1 MIAFLIV
8 LVTGIIG
15 AVFLKRFKNALKE
28 KSKRRFL
35 AGFVSALFLTVCALQ
50 ISFIFW
56 EPKLGIKLDEGALKT
71 FAVELETPEQ
81 YEQWFQPEMDFEYY
95 DTNRSSWALETHA
108 MGKYLLR
115 KKPDAYNNVFV
126 NFKYFET
133 EEQAKATFDEE
144 SRSYRF
150 VSGKTKQIN
159 PEHEYICSKTTFVIA
174 APCAVFFAFLPEG
187 RFSSDVM
194 IRHKNAIYTF
204 GEYSGTRR
212 SQIDKVIEE
221 LWADYLEYKGDL

>member
-1 MIAFLIV
+1 MVAFAIIII
-8 LVTGIIG
+8 TGILG
-15 AVFLKRFKNALKE
+15 TVFLKRFK

-35 AGFVSALFLTVCALQ
+35 SGTVCALFFAVCMLQ
-50 ISFIFW
+50 TSFIFW
-56 EPKLGIKLDEGALKT
+56 EPKLGIRLDEDALKN

-81 YEQWFQPEMDFEYY
+81 YAQWFQPEMDYEYNEAY
-95 DTNRSSWALETHA
+95 RSSWELETHA

-115 KKPDAYNNVFV
+115 KEPDAYNYVFV
-126 NFKYFET
+126 YFKYFET

-150 VSGKTKQIN
+150 VSGKIKQIN
-159 PEHEYICSKTTFVIA
+159 PDYEYICSKTTFIIA

-194 IRHKNAIYTF
+194 IRYKNVVYTF

-212 SQIDKVIEE
+212 SQIDTAIEE
-221 LWADYLEYKGDL
+221 LWADYIKYVEQGGT